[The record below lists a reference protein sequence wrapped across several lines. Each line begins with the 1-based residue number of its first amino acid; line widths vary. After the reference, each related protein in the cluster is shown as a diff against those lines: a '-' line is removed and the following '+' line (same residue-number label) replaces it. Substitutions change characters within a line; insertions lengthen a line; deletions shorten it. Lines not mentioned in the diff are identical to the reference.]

1 MKQIF
6 TCLVFLCALL
16 KVQLLLAAAPTVTSS
31 KWVFSPAEGSRIGF
45 SFTAGNGNKRII
57 VIKEGSAVSGLP
69 ENGKTY
75 FANSSFATTG
85 TGFTAP
91 GEFVVADGS
100 YTNLTVTNLSPG
112 KTYHIAIFEYNGTGA
127 TAEFLMTPAISD
139 YFTVSAPTSQATTI
153 GFSNITGTTAKLD
166 IAKGDGTKRIVVMRK
181 DNAVTQD
188 PTDLTYYTE
197 NANFGSGSTVGT
209 GNYTIMSSAATSVTT
224 TGLEPNTTYHV
235 AIYEY
240 NGGFFPM
247 FLKPALRSSFK
258 TAPGP
263 ASPPTKL
270 SFSSIDGDR
279 HIVAFSNG
287 GGTRRLVIGRKGAPV
302 SAIPI
307 NGEDYQANPS
317 FGSGPAI
324 KPGEFV
330 LSNSGFNSLVVS
342 NLEPNTVYHYAVFE
356 FDGTGTNTYY
366 LTSSYLTGSGSTAVT
381 PTRQASGL
389 SASNIT
395 GTGATL
401 TCAAGDGGYRL
412 FVVKEGSAVD
422 ADPTDLKYYNSNT
435 AFGSA
440 GSAVTPGNFAVSSWN
455 NNSLTVS
462 NLKAA
467 TTYHVAVWEYNGM
480 YHPAYARPPITTSF
494 TTPSEPTNASA
505 GIGYISIEGNYVYTN
520 WSSGNGARRI
530 VIAKKGSAVTAK
542 PTDGATYNAQK
553 VFGTGTAIL
562 PGEFVVYDGSSNA
575 AEITTLDP
583 NSTYHLAI
591 FDYNLTPAG
600 QPDYLLSSFATSSFT
615 TLKTPADPSSNLV
628 ISGIQN
634 NQATFTCKA
643 GSGYSRMAIVRE
655 TAVAAVEPE
664 DLKSYTYGT
673 YGTGTPMGPGNYV
686 VTKTTGITGIIY
698 GLQPGTNY
706 TVTLFE
712 YNGNTGPMYLRP
724 GTSVSFTTAGT
735 PPLTTPVTPAT
746 KASVSAVEGNAFSF
760 SFKKGSGTKRLV
772 VMKQGSAVS
781 FTPADGSSY
790 TANANFGSG
799 TAVKPGEYIVYNNNG
814 ESVDITNLQPNQPYH
829 LSVFEYNTDGTGYKY
844 LTSSVLTAN
853 FATAAPPSTGATDF
867 KTAGTGTSLTITINK
882 GSGQER
888 LIVAREGSAI
898 TASPADLSAY
908 PASDVMTNGSQLE
921 TGSYVVYAG
930 SSNTVTVTNLT
941 AGKKYYFS
949 VFEYNGSKAPVYNRT
964 EVLTAS
970 AIAGGSLPLTWKSFT
985 ANAAANGIRLNWAT
999 TQEINTARFEI
1010 ERSDDGTHY
1019 TQIGQQPASG
1029 NSNNEKQYSFTDLA
1043 PQNGRYLYRIRQVDI
1058 DGASSYSK
1066 IVSITYKQSSNEANA
1081 SVYPNPAK
1089 DNIVLYWP
1097 GNIPNATLSISD
1109 ASGKLISIRQI
1120 RKGEN
1125 ISIAQLHPGLH
1136 YLVIRTT
1143 AQQYSLPLIKF

>member
-6 TCLVFLCALL
+6 TCLVFLCSLL

-31 KWVFSPAEGSRIGF
+31 KFSFSPAEGNRMGF

-57 VIKEGSAVSGLP
+57 VMKEGSAVAGLP

-75 FANSSFATTG
+75 FANSSFATAG

-100 YTNLTVTNLSPG
+100 YTNLNITSLLPG
-112 KTYHIAIFEYNGTGA
+112 RTYHIAIFEYNGSGA
-127 TAEFLMTPAISD
+127 TAEFLMTPAISE
-139 YFTVSAPTSQATTI
+139 YFTVSAPASQASAVN
-153 GFSNITGTTAKLD
+153 FSNITGTTVKLD
-166 IAKGDGTKRIVVMRK
+166 ITKGDGAKRIVVMRK

-197 NANFGSGSTVGT
+197 NANFGSGSTVGA
-209 GNYTIMSSAATSVTT
+209 GNYTIMSSAYTSVSA

-240 NGGFFPM
+240 NGGFYPM
-247 FLKPALRSSFK
+247 FLKPALRASFT

-263 ASPPTKL
+263 TSPPVKI
-270 SFSSIDGDR
+270 SFSGIDGDR
-279 HIVAFSNG
+279 HIVAFQNG
-287 GGTRRLVIGRKGAPV
+287 SGTKRLVIGRKGAPV
-302 SAIPI
+302 SALPV
-307 NGEDYQANPS
+307 NGTAYDANPS
-317 FGSGPAI
+317 FGSGTAI

-330 LSNSGFNSLVVS
+330 LSNSGLNSLVIS

-366 LTSSYLTGSGSTAVT
+366 LTSTYLTGSSSTAVT
-381 PTRQASGL
+381 PTAQASAL
-389 SASNIT
+389 SVTNIT
-395 GTGATL
+395 GTNAVIS
-401 TCAAGDGGYRL
+401 CAAGDGVYRL

-422 ADPTDLKYYNSNT
+422 ADPTDLKYYNANT
-435 AFGSA
+435 VFGST

-455 NNSLTVS
+455 NSSLTVS

-480 YHPAYARPPITTSF
+480 YHPVYARPPITTSF
-494 TTPSEPTNASA
+494 TTPSEPTTAST

-553 VFGTGTAIL
+553 IFGTGTAIL
-562 PGEFVVYDGSSNA
+562 PGEFVVYDGSSTA
-575 AEITTLDP
+575 AEITMLDP
-583 NSTYHLAI
+583 NSTYHLAV

-600 QPDYLLSSFATSSFT
+600 VPDYLVSAFAASSFN
-615 TLKTPADPSSNLV
+615 TLKTPVDPTSNVV

-634 NQATFTCKA
+634 NQVTFTCKA

-655 TAVAAVEPE
+655 TGVAAVEPE
-664 DLKSYTYGT
+664 DLKTYTYGP
-673 YGTGTPMGPGNYV
+673 YGNSTPIGPGNYV
-686 VTKTTGITGIIY
+686 VMKTTGITGTLN

-706 TVTLFE
+706 TVTLIEF
-712 YNGNTGPMYLRP
+712 NGLTGPLYLRP
-724 GTSVSFTTAGT
+724 GTSVNFTTAGT
-735 PPLTTPVTPAT
+735 PPLTTPATPAT
-746 KASVSAVEGNAFSF
+746 NAAVSAVEGDAFSF
-760 SFKKGSGTKRLV
+760 AFKKGSGGKRLV

-790 TANANFGSG
+790 TANAKFGTG
-799 TAVKPGEYIVYNNNG
+799 IAVKPGEYIVYNNNG
-814 ESVDITNLQPNQPYH
+814 ESADISNLQPDQQYH

-853 FATAAPPSTGATDF
+853 FATAAPPSAGSTDF
-867 KTAGTGTSLTITINK
+867 KTTGTGISLTITVNK

-898 TASPADLSAY
+898 TAAPADLSAY

-921 TGSYVVYAG
+921 AGSYVVYAG
-930 SSNTVTVTNLT
+930 SSNTVTVTNLK
-941 AGKKYYFS
+941 AGKRYFFS
-949 VFEYNGSKAPVYNRT
+949 VFEYNGSKAPVYNRND
-964 EVLTAS
+964 VLTAS

-985 ANAAANGIRLNWAT
+985 ATAVSNGILLNWAT
-999 TQEINTARFEI
+999 AQEINTARFDI

-1019 TQIGQQPASG
+1019 TQIGQLPASG
-1029 NSNNEKQYSFTDLA
+1029 NSNNEKQYSFTDMA

-1066 IVSITYKQSSNEANA
+1066 TVSITYKLLSNEANA

-1097 GNIPNATLSISD
+1097 GNIPSASLSISD
-1109 ASGKLISIRQI
+1109 ASGRLISARQI
-1120 RKGEN
+1120 RKGES
-1125 ISIAQLHPGLH
+1125 ISVAQLHPGLH
-1136 YLVIRTT
+1136 YLVIRTS
-1143 AQQYSLPLIKF
+1143 AQQYSLPLIKY